1 MNIKDYIAL
10 ASEAINVLD
19 KRSFG
24 GNLTLNINVLKA
36 FDTLNWDFL
45 MKVLQ
50 KFGFNQ
56 VFL

>member
-36 FDTLNWDFL
+36 FDTLNWDFF